1 MYKLDPNLVI
11 TVLANG
17 LAPKG
22 AICRPF
28 VGTLLTTKLDVHLKK
43 ILMASNEFEFI
54 LTDKM
59 ILFKVADEI

>member
-17 LAPKG
+17 LAPKV
-22 AICRPF
+22 ARPF
-28 VGTLLTTKLDVHLKK
+28 VGTLLTTKLEVHFQQNFTA
-43 ILMASNEFEFI
+43 INEFECI

-59 ILFKVADEI
+59 ILFKVTDEI